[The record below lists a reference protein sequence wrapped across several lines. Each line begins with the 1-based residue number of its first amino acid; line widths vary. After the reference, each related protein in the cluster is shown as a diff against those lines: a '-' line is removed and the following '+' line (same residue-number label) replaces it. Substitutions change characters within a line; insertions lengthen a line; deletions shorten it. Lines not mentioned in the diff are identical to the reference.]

1 MENFEFNPQDK
12 EFNNARVEPLTKKS
26 KMVGWIIKYS
36 GGLIKDETQANYV
49 LLGIA
54 GVFFILTVITII
66 NTTGIG
72 PKKTTYKEDIT
83 PEIKAAMPPEVYNS
97 LPSRGN

>member
-1 MENFEFNPQDK
+1 MDHKVFRGVDQRR
-12 EFNNARVEPLTKKS
+12 NAS
-26 KMVGWIIKYS
+26 KLCSSWNCRGFLYPHR
-36 GGLIKDETQANYV
+36 NYY
-49 LLGIA
+49 
-54 GVFFILTVITII
+54 I